1 MNVINFYHLQALI
14 VTVMLIIPFF
24 HLYMIE
30 SILDVKDRYYMWPE
44 FYMTLVF
51 NLTLLT
57 LIWWAPVW
65 MMR

>member
-1 MNVINFYHLQALI
+1 MNIINFYHLQALI
-14 VTVMLIIPFF
+14 VTVMLILPFF
-24 HLYMIE
+24 HLYMLE
-30 SILDVKDRYYMWPE
+30 SILNVKDRFYMWPE
-44 FYMTLVF
+44 FYMILVF